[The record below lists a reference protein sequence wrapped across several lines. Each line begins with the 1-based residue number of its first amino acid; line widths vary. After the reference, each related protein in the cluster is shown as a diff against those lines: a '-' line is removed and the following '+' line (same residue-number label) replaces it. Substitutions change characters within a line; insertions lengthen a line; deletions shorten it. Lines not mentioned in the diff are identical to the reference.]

1 MTNKSDQSK
10 KHVVVRVANDGMN
23 VSPPAPVNVRPAT
36 PPPSPP
42 KPSTKD
48 R

>member
-1 MTNKSDQSK
+1 MTSKSDTSK
-10 KHVVVRVANDGMN
+10 KHVVERVSNEGMN

-42 KPSTKD
+42 KAPNK
-48 R
+48 

>member
-1 MTNKSDQSK
+1 MTSKSDQSK
-10 KHVVVRVANDGMN
+10 KHVAERVSKDGMN
-23 VSPPAPVNVRPAT
+23 VSPPAPINVRPAT

-42 KPSTKD
+42 KASNKD